1 MLRVQPSA
9 PMAARV
15 ELATIKPSML
25 AHGFGMEESNDIT
38 LEDIIDAQGA
48 GPLVLTVAVNHVLT
62 LRPRSPLK
70 ALASKLRTYAR
81 KAPST
86 KQPEP
91 EEGAAFDDTVSTYI
105 LQHRVVMSL
114 QEAMNDA
121 LNALST
127 KMDEDGIDD
136 VSHDFVLTHMASY
149 LEEEARQRAAGSK
162 LGPNYVDNDNAP
174 EGQAG
179 WYALPLRNAR
189 DDIDDEDLA
198 SAIRRRDNG
207 AVDLAEWLMEVWTAT
222 SANTSSIEWVNCHEH
237 ALVNTFVKMSE
248 VLNKHSVEQIGSQK
262 LNYYKKVIEGSR
274 AAVPNI
280 VEEDSSAERL
290 KEVATTIAADAQ
302 IVSIASGP
310 ELKRKDNQPL
320 LLCDD
325 GAMEKN
331 LKPFSTGPAIEK
343 MVKDLTD
350 NSSMSVRAV
359 ISRSTLYGF
368 VSFELNTEE
377 NNETTDYLH
386 QIHVDEGV
394 REKGLGSA
402 LYAVVESA
410 SRLEGAQV
418 LSRPASSSYPPSASS
433 ASSAALPSLSF
444 PLRPGSAPPCGV
456 GDRGRGAAAARQSRR
471 RASPLIPPHLAM
483 TCAILDISSK
493 LARLSL
499 IAIMLDSL

>member
-1 MLRVQPSA
+1 
-9 PMAARV
+9 
-15 ELATIKPSML
+15 
-25 AHGFGMEESNDIT
+25 
-38 LEDIIDAQGA
+38 
-48 GPLVLTVAVNHVLT
+48 
-62 LRPRSPLK
+62 
-70 ALASKLRTYAR
+70 
-81 KAPST
+81 
-86 KQPEP
+86 
-91 EEGAAFDDTVSTYI
+91 
-105 LQHRVVMSL
+105 
-114 QEAMNDA
+114 
-121 LNALST
+121 
-127 KMDEDGIDD
+127 MDEDGIDD

-198 SAIRRRDNG
+198 SAIRQRDND
-207 AVDLAEWLMEVWTAT
+207 AVDLAEWLMEVWT
-222 SANTSSIEWVNCHEH
+222 SDERKYFIGIEWVNCHEH

-320 LLCDD
+320 LAAMTAL
-325 GAMEKN
+325 MEKN

-418 LSRPASSSYPPSASS
+418 LSRPASSSYPPTSASS
-433 ASSAALPSLSF
+433 ASSARAPSLSF
-444 PLRPGSAPPCGV
+444 PLRPGLRRQLW
-456 GDRGRGAAAARQSRR
+456 RG
-471 RASPLIPPHLAM
+471 
-483 TCAILDISSK
+483 
-493 LARLSL
+493 
-499 IAIMLDSL
+499 